1 MRPIYLHRSYI
12 TTNEELFRK
21 AWEYGFQGVETNSP
35 GLRPSDDISQGMDE
49 LARLKEYWFV
59 QGMVLHFP
67 MDLITDN
74 KWPSRKEVFDRMGR
88 AFRAASEKLEVKVFN
103 TMTAGALI
111 PPGNAY
117 TDYPKNG
124 SAAANETHWERAVE
138 MLKTACGMA
147 AEYGITLV
155 METHGCL
162 LHDLPEPTLKLLSL
176 VAKPNLKINLDL
188 PNMVLSRNNLLPA
201 KELESLLP
209 LTGHVHLKNLRMV
222 LGGGYL
228 LEGVGGG
235 IIDYKPLFQALQAA
249 GYNGGY
255 SLEFPGRYGD
265 MDKALKADAEFVKK
279 LFLEVYAS
287 QISVKIQ

>member
-1 MRPIYLHRSYI
+1 MNPIYLHRSYI

-35 GLRPSDDISQGMDE
+35 GLNPSDDISKGMDE
-49 LARLKEYWFV
+49 LVRLKENWFV
-59 QGMVLHFP
+59 QGTVLHFP

-74 KWPSRKEVFDRMGR
+74 KWPSRNEVFDRMGK
-88 AFRAASEKLEVKVFN
+88 ALSAASGKLGVKVFN

-117 TDYPKNG
+117 TNYPENG

-138 MLKTACGMA
+138 MLKSACDLA
-147 AEYGITLV
+147 AEFGITLAI
-155 METHGCL
+155 ETHGCL
-162 LHDLPEPTLKLLSL
+162 IHDLPEPTLKLIKL

-188 PNMVLSRNNLLPA
+188 PNMVLSRNNLFQA
-201 KELESLLP
+201 NELEP
-209 LTGHVHLKNLRMV
+209 LIPLVGHVHLKNLRMV
-222 LGGGYL
+222 IGGGYL

-235 IIDYKPLFQALQAA
+235 IIDYNPLLKSLQSA
-249 GYNGGY
+249 GYSGVY

-265 MDKALKADAEFVKK
+265 MDKAVKTDVKFVKK
-279 LFLEVYAS
+279 LQLEAFS
-287 QISVKIQ
+287 N